1 MCPHPLTHYRVVM
14 VMCDT
19 GVTIYGYIFTAFAA
33 ASILG
38 SLVGGS
44 GRPSRH
50 AVLSAI
56 QLQDVN

>member
-1 MCPHPLTHYRVVM
+1 MG
-14 VMCDT
+14 MCDT

-44 GRPSRH
+44 KRPSRH
-50 AVLSAI
+50 AVLSGI
-56 QLQDVN
+56 QLREVN